1 MTPSRIMAAAIKKG
15 IDIIALSDH
24 NSAENAAVAVEVGKK
39 QGITVF
45 PAMEITSSE
54 EAHTL
59 AIFGNVSTALKMQ
72 EIVYCNLPSG
82 IDDGS
87 RGGYQLIV
95 NEKDEI
101 LDFNKRLLFGALTLS
116 LKEIVDIV
124 HSLGGIAI
132 ASHIDKEVFSVISQL
147 GFIPP
152 GIEFDGLE
160 ISRALS
166 RGKAEIMFE
175 EYSDFPWITSSDAH
189 HLQDVGKNVM
199 TFYLESP
206 SFEELALAI
215 KGQRE
220 IQWGKGENN

>member
-1 MTPSRIMAAAIKKG
+1 MTPNRIIASAAKKG

-24 NSAENAAVAVEVGKK
+24 NSAENAAVAVEIGKK
-39 QGITVF
+39 NDMLVF

-59 AIFGNVSTALKMQ
+59 AIFGDVKTALKMQ
-72 EIVYCNLPSG
+72 EIVYCSLPAG

-87 RGGYQLIV
+87 RGGYQLVV

-101 LDFNKRLLFGALTLS
+101 LDFNKRLLFGALIFS

-132 ASHIDKEVFSVISQL
+132 ASHIDREVFSVISQL

-152 GIEFDGLE
+152 DIEFDALE
-160 ISRALS
+160 ISSALS
-166 RGKAEIMFE
+166 RQSAEIMFGQ
-175 EYSDFPWITSSDAH
+175 YSSLPWITSSDAH
-189 HLQDVGKNVM
+189 HLHDVGKRTT

-220 IQWGKGENN
+220 IQWGKGEND